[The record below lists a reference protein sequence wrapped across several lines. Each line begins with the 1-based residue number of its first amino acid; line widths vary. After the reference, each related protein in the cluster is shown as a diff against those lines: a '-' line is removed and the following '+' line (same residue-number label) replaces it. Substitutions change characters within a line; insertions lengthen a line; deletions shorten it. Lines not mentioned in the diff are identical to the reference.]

1 MWYRCPISVPR
12 PAILEKTHE
21 FCTIPFMSRKNQVGV
36 YGLGRFGLFWATRL
50 AEKGF
55 DVVGCSR
62 RAADPPPG
70 VRQVSVEEVL
80 DSPTIFYCVS
90 ISSFEEVLATSLP
103 YLKEGAVVMDTC
115 SVKLYPARVMK
126 RLLPPT
132 IQAIATH
139 PMFGP
144 DSGRDGL
151 EGLPFVMDNISAR
164 EETFRWWIDEFTS
177 WKMDVLMMSCDQH
190 DREAAWSQGITHFI
204 GRTLAELNLGSTR
217 LATKGYQTLMGVVEQ
232 TCNDPLQLFYDLQR
246 YNPYTKQMRMGL
258 RGALVTTMEALKE
271 QEDIL

>member
-1 MWYRCPISVPR
+1 MSVACPP
-12 PAILEKTHE
+12 ILEKSHD
-21 FCTIPFMSRKNQVGV
+21 FDTIPFMSEKKRVGV
-36 YGLGRFGLFWATRL
+36 YGLGRFGVFWAEQL
-50 AEKGF
+50 ALRGF

-62 RAADPPPG
+62 RAVELSPR
-70 VRQVSVEEVL
+70 VRQVIEEEVL
-80 DSPTIFYCVS
+80 ACSTIFYCVS
-90 ISSFEEVLATSLP
+90 ISVFEEVLEKSLP
-103 YLKEGAVVMDTC
+103 FLQPGTLIMDTC
-115 SVKLYPARVMK
+115 SVKLYPAHVMK
-126 RLLPPT
+126 RLLPSD

-144 DSGRDGL
+144 DSGKNGI
-151 EGLPFVMDNISAR
+151 EGLPFIIDNISA
-164 EETFRWWIDEFTS
+164 TDGLYQWWVDEFTS
-177 WKMDVLMMSCDQH
+177 WRMDVVKMSCDQH

-204 GRTLAELNLGSTR
+204 GRTLAELNLGQTR

-258 RGALVTTMEALKE
+258 RGALDTTLEALKK

>member
-1 MWYRCPISVPR
+1 MS
-12 PAILEKTHE
+12 EKN
-21 FCTIPFMSRKNQVGV
+21 RVGV

-55 DVVGCSR
+55 EVVGCSR
-62 RAADPPPG
+62 RTVELPPN

-80 DSPTIFYCVS
+80 DSPTVFYCVS
-90 ISSFEEVLATSLP
+90 ISAFEEVLANSLP

-144 DSGRDGL
+144 DSGKDGL
-151 EGLPFVMDNISAR
+151 EGLPFVMDNVSAH
-164 EETFRWWIDEFTS
+164 EETWRWWVDEFTS

-204 GRTLAELNLGSTR
+204 GLL
-217 LATKGYQTLMGVVEQ
+217 
-232 TCNDPLQLFYDLQR
+232 
-246 YNPYTKQMRMGL
+246 
-258 RGALVTTMEALKE
+258 
-271 QEDIL
+271 

>member
-1 MWYRCPISVPR
+1 MS
-12 PAILEKTHE
+12 EKH
-21 FCTIPFMSRKNQVGV
+21 RVGV
-36 YGLGRFGLFWATRL
+36 YGLGRFGLFWAARL

-62 RAADPPPG
+62 RSVTLPPG
-70 VRQVSVEEVL
+70 VRQVGVEEVL
-80 DSPTIFYCVS
+80 SSPTVFYCVS
-90 ISSFEEVLATSLP
+90 ISAFEEVLEASLP
-103 YLKEGAVVMDTC
+103 YLKEGTVVMDTC
-115 SVKLYPARVMK
+115 SVKLYPAGVMK

-132 IQAIATH
+132 VRAIATH

-144 DSGRDGL
+144 DSGKDGL
-151 EGLPFVMDNISAR
+151 EGLPFVIDNISAD
-164 EETFRWWIDEFTS
+164 EETWRWWVDEFTS

-217 LATKGYQTLMGVVEQ
+217 LATRGYRTLMGVVEQ